1 MRTFWKTSRFP
12 SDGSVEP
19 GRWHLPFSFSVTPAG
34 WCYILGVLLLLPAAL
49 HTGNNLLILV
59 LAILL
64 SAVLTSG
71 IFARS
76 SLRSV
81 LVTLQI
87 PENVFEGEQV
97 SVRVSVRNQKRLF
110 PTLSIT
116 VEDLA
121 TERSGTFMKR
131 LLRFRNATA
140 SLEPVEIPD
149 RSVLRHPAYFP
160 WVPPR
165 SVRSEVVSQ
174 RYPHRGLYRLEGFR
188 ILTRYPF
195 GLFVRGERVSAEG
208 RVWVYPSIHEVS
220 SYFHLLPFPPGH
232 MESARVGQGESLFA
246 IRQYRDGESARLVD
260 WKATAKTGRLMSREF
275 ARDEEDTFCLILDTN
290 VGPDDTAAADF
301 EKAVSLA
308 ASLAW
313 HFAKEGAEYEF
324 VSPRQWIPAGIGTE
338 HLYEVLRALAVI
350 GFERDTSRMPP
361 DLSTQLACVL
371 EPTELERLLS
381 DKVLKIVVTSRP
393 RHSFPAAAW
402 QSTHVLCFQDL

>member
-1 MRTFWKTSRFP
+1 MRTFWKTSRFR
-12 SDGSVEP
+12 SDGPREP
-19 GRWHLPFSFSVTPAG
+19 SRWRLPFSFSVTPAG
-34 WCYILGVLLLLPAAL
+34 WCFILGVFLLLLAAL

-59 LAILL
+59 LSTML

-81 LVTLQI
+81 GVTLQI
-87 PENVFEGEQV
+87 PENVFEGEEV

-121 TERSGTFMKR
+121 TVKGSTFLKR
-131 LLRFRNATA
+131 LSRYHDAA
-140 SLEPVEIPD
+140 APVEPVRIPD

-160 WVPPR
+160 WIPPS
-165 SVRSEVVSQ
+165 SVRSELVAQ
-174 RYPHRGLYRLEGFR
+174 RYPQRGLYELEGFR
-188 ILTRYPF
+188 ILTKYPF

-220 SYFHLLPFPPGH
+220 SYLHLLPFPPGRT
-232 MESARVGQGESLFA
+232 ESARVGQGESLFA

-260 WKATAKTGRLMSREF
+260 WKATAKTGKLMAREF
-275 ARDEEDTFCLILDTN
+275 ARDEENTFCLILDTA
-290 VGPDDTAAADF
+290 VGTESTAAEDF

-313 HFAKEGAEYEF
+313 HFAKEEAEYEF
-324 VSPRQWIPAGIGTE
+324 LSPQRRIPAGIGTE
-338 HLYEVLRALAVI
+338 HLYKVLRALAVVC
-350 GFERDTSRMPP
+350 FEQKTAQSPH
-361 DLSTQLACVL
+361 DLLAELGHVL
-371 EPTELERLLS
+371 EPSELDRFLS
-381 DKVLKIVVTSRP
+381 DKVLKIIITSKP
-393 RHSFPAAAW
+393 RQSFPATMWRSA
-402 QSTHVLCFQDL
+402 HVLRFRDL